1 MRNQGEFLKKARTA
15 ANLNKSEMAKK
26 LGFTA
31 QFYGKIENGKAD
43 LPPAYFKKFL
53 KITKADTEELFAQ
66 TLCDYGDYI
75 SQFLP
80 PLKEDNGT

>member
-43 LPPAYFKKFL
+43 LPPKYFKKFL
-53 KITKADTEELFAQ
+53 KITGANTEDLFSE
-66 TLCDYGDYI
+66 TLSDYGDYI
-75 SQFLP
+75 SRFLP
-80 PLKEDNGT
+80 PLKEET